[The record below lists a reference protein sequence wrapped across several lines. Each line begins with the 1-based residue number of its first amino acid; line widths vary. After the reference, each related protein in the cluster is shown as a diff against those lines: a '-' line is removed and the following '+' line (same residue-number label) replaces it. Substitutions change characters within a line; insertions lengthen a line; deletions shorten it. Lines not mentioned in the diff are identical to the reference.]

1 MLWVIPRR
9 QTFLVTVVILSQIF
23 LGKLHVFLGASK
35 MNTGWYVCSEQPYW
49 EMHIYSYII
58 RIFIGS
64 WKQKLTFFQF
74 CTGFTHTFVHVQ
86 SYIYFTH
93 KNTRTDSQQTLNV
106 DSTLIYVEM
115 TLRRRSTWYPRW
127 FNVNLSTL
135 THW

>member
-23 LGKLHVFLGASK
+23 LGKLHVFLAASK
-35 MNTGWYVCSEQPYW
+35 MNTGWYVCSEQLYR

-64 WKQKLTFFQF
+64 WKQKLTFFHF
-74 CTGFTHTFVHVQ
+74 CTGFTQTFVHVQ